1 MTSKSTHSAAEAG
14 SDGASSGGVGGSG
27 SGSASAEDMKRA
39 AAKKLI
45 ERYFYQLTD
54 GCGNP
59 KCSNQNCFSS
69 GHVERMSPNDAAI
82 RALNLFRQDAKLC
95 DTHPSKLAKITTG
108 SVDSDSIS
116 SSSSS
121 ELMNPRYSFVLSRR
135 IAVTGIN
142 CDCCLPS
149 T

>member
-1 MTSKSTHSAAEAG
+1 MFVPSKPTHAATVAAATA
-14 SDGASSGGVGGSG
+14 DSSGSESSG
-27 SGSASAEDMKRA
+27 HNSTSNTTEDMKRA

-59 KCSNQNCFSS
+59 KCTNQNCFSS
-69 GHVERMSPNDAAI
+69 GHVERLSPNEAAI

-121 ELMNPRYSFVLSRR
+121 ELMNPRYLLR
-135 IAVTGIN
+135 
-142 CDCCLPS
+142 
-149 T
+149 

>member
-1 MTSKSTHSAAEAG
+1 MFVTTKPTHTTIATETSSSETGVAASNPSTTT
-14 SDGASSGGVGGSG
+14 
-27 SGSASAEDMKRA
+27 EDMKRA

-59 KCSNQNCFSS
+59 NCLNRNCFSS
-69 GHVERMSPNDAAI
+69 GHVERMSPNEAAI

-95 DTHPSKLAKITTG
+95 ETHPSKLAKITTG

-121 ELMNPRYSFVLSRR
+121 ELMNPR
-135 IAVTGIN
+135 
-142 CDCCLPS
+142 
-149 T
+149 